1 MSTGRDLN
9 RVSSLIK
16 LDMVIRGSYLGHV
29 IPIEEIV
36 KDIVA
41 HHFCS
46 EERRRLQL
54 ISLILHGRDF
64 SFSLAIEILEKIL
77 TSYPEVQN
85 KYPRIVK
92 ELDKIRRFRNDLA
105 HSELDTSEEFL
116 SKNLKETIRLKFYDK
131 EGNTLYREITRGEVD
146 ERLNNCLETTR
157 CIVDIRNTVRTLCSH
172 R

>member
-1 MSTGRDLN
+1 M
-9 RVSSLIK
+9 K
-16 LDMVIRGSYLGHV
+16 LDMAIRGSYLAHV

-36 KDIVA
+36 KDIIS

-64 SFSLAIEILEKIL
+64 TFSSSIEILERIL

-85 KYPRIVK
+85 KYPNIRR
-92 ELDKIRRFRNDLA
+92 ELDKIRRLRNELA

-116 SKNLKETIRLKFYDK
+116 SKDLKDTIRLRLYDNQ
-131 EGNTLYREITRGEVD
+131 GNTLYREITRVEID
-146 ERLNNCLETTR
+146 ERLKDCLETTQHV
-157 CIVDIRNTVRTLCSH
+157 VDIRNNVRKLRS
-172 R
+172 RL